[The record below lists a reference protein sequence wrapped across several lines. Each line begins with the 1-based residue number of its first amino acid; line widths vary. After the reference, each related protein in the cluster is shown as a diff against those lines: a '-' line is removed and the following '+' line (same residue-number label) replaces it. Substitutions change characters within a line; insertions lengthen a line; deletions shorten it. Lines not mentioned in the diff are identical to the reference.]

1 MKRQIT
7 VNIVREDEKVTVT
20 SNHGMKWEF
29 LSVRDPYYDLS
40 TAGAIANI
48 AASLLCGTI
57 TSQLIHSADNHIS
70 YTLEVNGSRL

>member
-1 MKRQIT
+1 MKRKIT

-20 SNHGMKWEF
+20 NNQGMKWVF

-57 TSQLIHSADNHIS
+57 ISQLIHSNEHHIS
-70 YTLEVNGSRL
+70 YTLEVNDSR